1 MIHRLASGAALAAL
15 CAGGSLAAPAALTP
29 IPVASLATKLSPGY
43 HHVFSP
49 ETANPLA
56 REARA
61 NALAAGTVNTV
72 PTWIRSFTINGK
84 TYHAHIIG
92 TAPGVGG
99 ATIVPVV
106 IVPIR
111 LTISDYR
118 VGGAPLVLDGDQV
131 VTSMLASPFF
141 NASSYP
147 GGARPFIDAM
157 LHADFPTAKPTWS
170 VTFAPTVASTLNIT
184 APSKTA
190 TVYKAASGAY
200 LATINSDNVIDTPIT
215 KALASYP
222 ANTVVIFV
230 TYNAMEHDAFGYHDF
245 YMKSNSGGDVVY
257 TYTSWLVGVD
267 DAFSVPSPD
276 ATTLAHELAEL
287 TYDPLI
293 TSLTLRWGDAFDN
306 NKCFQSYIEVGDA
319 VEDAPA
325 SVQLYKEHVTVG
337 GVTNAYTLQ
346 NEALLAWFERLTP
359 SPAIGGAYS
368 FPSAT
373 ALTTAAPLT
382 CK

>member
-1 MIHRLASGAALAAL
+1 MIHRLVSGVALAMTL
-15 CAGGSLAAPAALTP
+15 AGSGVAAPAALTP

-43 HHVFSP
+43 HHVFSA

-61 NALAAGTVNTV
+61 NALVAGTLNTV
-72 PTWIRSFTINGK
+72 PTWIRTFTINGK

-92 TAPGVGG
+92 TSPGLAV
-99 ATIVPVV
+99 ATSVPVV

-111 LTISDYR
+111 LTVSDYQ
-118 VGGAPLVLDGDQV
+118 VGGAPLVLDGAEV
-131 VTSMLASPFF
+131 VASMLASPFF

-147 GGARPFIDAM
+147 GGTRTFIDAM
-157 LHADFPTAKPTWS
+157 LHADFPTAKPGWS
-170 VTFAPTVASTLNIT
+170 VTFAPTVAPTLSIT
-184 APSKTA
+184 APAKTT

-200 LATINSDNVIDTPIT
+200 LATVNSDNVIDTPIY

-245 YMKSNSGGDVVY
+245 YMKANSGGDVVY
-257 TYTSWLVGVD
+257 AYTSWLVGVD
-267 DAFSVPSPD
+267 DAFSIPSPD

-293 TSLTLRWGDAFDN
+293 TSLTLRWGDAFNN
-306 NKCFQSYIEVGDA
+306 NKCFQPYIEVGDA

-325 SVQLYKEHVTVG
+325 NVQLYQESVTVG
-337 GVTNAYTLQ
+337 GVTNTYNLQ
-346 NEALLAWFERLTP
+346 NEALLSWFERLTP
-359 SPAIGGAYS
+359 SPAVGGAYS